1 MEKVNAG
8 VNALLEL
15 HIPGISFAPSM
26 TSRVRVGATSCQATF
41 WNSTA
46 GVHCKVAPGNGP
58 SVRLILTSGGSFVS
72 SATVGFSFDQI
83 AYPAVGGS
91 NQPTFQGEFF
101 LLVDRSQGLVQYSS
115 QFRFSSSAC
124 ESTLWISAT
133 SVSALAS
140 TAVGSRLGVSL
151 TVGCAVGSLSDAF
164 SIDAPSLSSIRKNE
178 STGGK
183 FLYIEGNNFAG
194 FDSSPVVLL
203 GETKCIASVWQS
215 DTSVFCNYATIVG
228 FNLIPVKIMM
238 YSDAGGEI
246 SRAFSADSPIFRQV
260 LPNNIPSAV
269 PPVSFIHGQNFGSST
284 QSFVGRMAGTHC
296 KSTEWIS
303 DSAIAVRSAEGI
315 VGFGSTVITIEQQIA
330 TLEHAFSSD
339 VPILAHL
346 NQSNSNLTVHGLNFG
361 INDGTLQMRAGF
373 SSAISTEW
381 L

>member
-1 MEKVNAG
+1 
-8 VNALLEL
+8 
-15 HIPGISFAPSM
+15 
-26 TSRVRVGATSCQATF
+26 
-41 WNSTA
+41 
-46 GVHCKVAPGNGP
+46 
-58 SVRLILTSGGSFVS
+58 
-72 SATVGFSFDQI
+72 
-83 AYPAVGGS
+83 
-91 NQPTFQGEFF
+91 
-101 LLVDRSQGLVQYSS
+101 
-115 QFRFSSSAC
+115 
-124 ESTLWISAT
+124 
-133 SVSALAS
+133 
-140 TAVGSRLGVSL
+140 
-151 TVGCAVGSLSDAF
+151 
-164 SIDAPSLSSIRKNE
+164 
-178 STGGK
+178 
-183 FLYIEGNNFAG
+183 
-194 FDSSPVVLL
+194 
-203 GETKCIASVWQS
+203 
-215 DTSVFCNYATIVG
+215 
-228 FNLIPVKIMM
+228 MM

-381 L
+381 LSDTSVRCFCSLSARTSLVAKLTLGLRVASLTNSISFEVPSISVMEKVNAGVNALLELHIPGISFAPSMTSRVRVGATSCQATFWNSTAGVHCKVAPGNGPSVRLILTSGGSFVSSATVGFSFDQIAYPAVGGSNQPTFQGEFFLLVDRSQGLVQYSSQFRLSSQLASLHSGFQQPRCLPLLALQWEVALESALL